1 MIITPEM
8 EKLLYQ
14 TANEVIHEEQPDM
27 DPEISLLLVD
37 DGAIQ
42 VLNRDYRGIDRP
54 TDVLSF
60 AMEDEREDMPEFF
73 VPEDN
78 NILGDIVISLETAQR
93 QAEEYGHSLEREICF
108 LMVHGMLHLL
118 GYDHGEESGRR
129 EMRAKE
135 ERILGRLG
143 LFR

>member
-60 AMEDEREDMPEFF
+60 AMEDEREDMPEFLSQR
-73 VPEDN
+73 
-78 NILGDIVISLETAQR
+78 IIIYWGIVISLKLPKR
-93 QAEEYGHSLEREICF
+93 QAEEYGHSLEEKF
-108 LMVHGMLHLL
+108 VFDGPW
-118 GYDHGEESGRR
+118 DV
-129 EMRAKE
+129 AFA
-135 ERILGRLG
+135 G
-143 LFR
+143 L